1 MGNAVKRNYLM
12 KDVIE
17 IFYDY
22 MIIQREIN
30 NKREKETVS

>member
-1 MGNAVKRNYLM
+1 M

-30 NKREKETVS
+30 DKREKETVSWTRRGIIGM